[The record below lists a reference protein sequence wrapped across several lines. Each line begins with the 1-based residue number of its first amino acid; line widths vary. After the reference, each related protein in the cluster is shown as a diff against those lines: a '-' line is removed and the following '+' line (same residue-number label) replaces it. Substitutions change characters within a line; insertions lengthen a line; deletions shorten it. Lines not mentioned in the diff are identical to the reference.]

1 VSSPALELRGVA
13 KRFGP
18 VQALRGADFTLG
30 AGEVHALL
38 GENGAGK
45 STLMH
50 LAYGLVRADA
60 GTMRVRGHSGW
71 PHSPREARGVGIGMV
86 HQHFTAIPALTV
98 AENVALAAG
107 WSVRP
112 ALLQRRVEQLID
124 RVGLPLDP
132 TARAGDL
139 GVALRQRL
147 EILKA
152 LATSATILLLDE
164 PTAVLAPAE
173 ADELLRLAR
182 RMAADG
188 GSVVLITHK
197 LEEALRTADRVTVLR
212 SGRVSLT
219 GLATEQSPES
229 LAAAMI
235 GSAGTAPGPVEKAT
249 EGGGQEIRVRCVGL
263 DVRREDGP
271 GLALREANLTLA
283 GGEVVGVAAVEGN
296 GARELLRTMAGLL
309 RPLAGL
315 LEVDQPVAFIP
326 GDRTTEGLIGDLDL
340 THNVVL
346 GLGRTAPWVHGWR
359 LDWTSARARTAGLI
373 EQFAIQAPGPDAFA
387 DTLSGGNQQKL
398 VIARALEL
406 RPRVVI
412 AENPTRGLD
421 VRATRTVWRRLHD
434 AAGSGAAVI
443 VYSTDL
449 DEVLD
454 QAARIFVVAKGR
466 IAPAAPGA
474 GRAVVGAMM
483 LGAEPAGIE

>member
-1 VSSPALELRGVA
+1 
-13 KRFGP
+13 
-18 VQALRGADFTLG
+18 
-30 AGEVHALL
+30 
-38 GENGAGK
+38 
-45 STLMH
+45 
-50 LAYGLVRADA
+50 
-60 GTMRVRGHSGW
+60 
-71 PHSPREARGVGIGMV
+71 
-86 HQHFTAIPALTV
+86 
-98 AENVALAAG
+98 
-107 WSVRP
+107 
-112 ALLQRRVEQLID
+112 
-124 RVGLPLDP
+124 
-132 TARAGDL
+132 
-139 GVALRQRL
+139 
-147 EILKA
+147 
-152 LATSATILLLDE
+152 
-164 PTAVLAPAE
+164 
-173 ADELLRLAR
+173 
-182 RMAADG
+182 MAADG

-219 GLATEQSPES
+219 GLATEESPES

-249 EGGGQEIRVRCVGL
+249 EGGGREIRVRCVGL

-340 THNVVL
+340 THNIVL
-346 GLGRTAPWVHGWR
+346 GLGRTAPWVHRWR

-387 DTLSGGNQQKL
+387 GTLSGGNQQKL

-466 IAPAAPGA
+466 IAPAARGA

-483 LGAEPAGIE
+483 LGAEPAGVE

>member
-1 VSSPALELRGVA
+1 VSNPALELRGVA

-30 AGEVHALL
+30 TGEVHALL

-50 LAYGLVRADA
+50 LAYGLVRPDS
-60 GTMRVRGHSGW
+60 GTMRVRGRPGW
-71 PHSPREARGVGIGMV
+71 PHSPRAARGLGIGMV

-112 ALLQRRVEQLID
+112 ALLRRRVEELID

-132 TARAGDL
+132 TERAGDL
-139 GVALRQRL
+139 GVGLRQRL

-182 RMAADG
+182 RIAADG

-197 LEEALRTADRVTVLR
+197 LDEALRTADRVTVLR
-212 SGRVSLT
+212 SGRVTLT
-219 GLATEQSPES
+219 GRATQQNPES

-235 GSAGTAPGPVEKAT
+235 GSGGTAPDPAPGAS
-249 EGGGQEIRVRCVGL
+249 EGGEQQVRLRCVGL

-271 GLALREANLTLA
+271 GLALRDANLTLA
-283 GGEVVGVAAVEGN
+283 AGEVVGVAAVEGN

-309 RPLAGL
+309 RPLRGR
-315 LEVDQPVAFIP
+315 LEVEQPVAFIP

-340 THNVVL
+340 THNIVL

-359 LDWTSARARTAGLI
+359 LDWTSARARTAALI
-373 EQFAIQAPGPDAFA
+373 EQFAIRAPGPDTLAGA
-387 DTLSGGNQQKL
+387 LSGGNQQKL
-398 VIARALEL
+398 VIARALKL
-406 RPRVVI
+406 GPRVVV

-421 VRATRTVWRRLHD
+421 VHATRTVWRRLHD
-434 AAGSGAAVI
+434 AARSGAAVI

-466 IAPAAPGA
+466 IVPAAPGA

-483 LGAEPAGIE
+483 LGAEPAGVG